1 LTDKGR
7 QVVTAVI
14 QTQHIPI
21 TRITALAA

>member
-7 QVVTAVI
+7 QIVTAVI